1 MVLEER
7 RLLRWA
13 FGRGHVWGCGIVEI
27 WTVLESVGERWRMLE
42 SVGELESVEGYDER
56 D

>member
-27 WTVLESVGERWRMLE
+27 WTVLESVGE
-42 SVGELESVEGYDER
+42 LESVEGYDER